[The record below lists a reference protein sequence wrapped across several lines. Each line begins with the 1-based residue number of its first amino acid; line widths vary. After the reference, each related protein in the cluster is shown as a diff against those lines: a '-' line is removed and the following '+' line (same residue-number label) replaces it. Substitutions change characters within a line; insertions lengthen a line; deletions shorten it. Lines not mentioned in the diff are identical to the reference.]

1 MKLQRDTGSAQYH
14 ACTVISGGRVSL
26 RGPLKTLY
34 KTCMTATSS
43 SMKLRRSPC
52 TRWLT
57 STRHLTVRKSSSSSQ
72 IIRSGKKRHGAY
84 NSKTLD
90 CMLEMSP
97 FLNFPLLQAALF
109 TIENIHS
116 MISAYEFPKPKLVI
130 TFMPCSGS
138 SHTINHGMIDAVR
151 LENRLPLS
159 RLLVF

>member
-1 MKLQRDTGSAQYH
+1 MHGDFWWQGVAPRPAQDIVQDMHDSHKQLDEIKALTMHKMVDEYETPNGTKKLIFFTNYQVWQ
-14 ACTVISGGRVSL
+14 
-26 RGPLKTLY
+26 
-34 KTCMTATSS
+34 
-43 SMKLRRSPC
+43 
-52 TRWLT
+52 
-57 STRHLTVRKSSSSSQ
+57 
-72 IIRSGKKRHGAY
+72 KRHGAY